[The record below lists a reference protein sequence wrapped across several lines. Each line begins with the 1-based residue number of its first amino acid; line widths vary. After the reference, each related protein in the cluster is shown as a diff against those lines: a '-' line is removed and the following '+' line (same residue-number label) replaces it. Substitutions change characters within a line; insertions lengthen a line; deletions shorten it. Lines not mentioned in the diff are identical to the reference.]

1 MSIANADIPDQE
13 LDMSSLPPSALATL
27 DDALVLPLESV
38 EQLRAAHSIDIA
50 EIIRELETAA
60 ESAQGLRAMVLA
72 ELPSASWQNRAELDA
87 LLHEIETR
95 PEPASSEQLHTPP
108 LTLEAELEP
117 DTNELVPE
125 TAELAPDTNEL
136 VPEASEL
143 VPDTIELVP
152 DTVVQTGT
160 TLPAVEYAVHTSS
173 ELVST
178 NPLFYGNTFNNVSMV
193 PLQPEPEQFPSA
205 QRRVTSWITAVGAL
219 VAAVAVLAFGI
230 SLERQLG
237 KLHTQLVQSAEATTR
252 IMQDGMR
259 TDQRAWVGLTEATV
273 HPLTANGGGFT
284 IKLQN
289 TGKTPALDLQV
300 ADVATI
306 EDLDQAGPQQE
317 PNVSASAGTLMPGG
331 VYTTDVWFTTSPD
344 AVSGLT
350 KDRLRAANYIYVTYK
365 DVFQKSHATKAC
377 FYWRKSLPRVKP
389 CDSYNELN

>member
-1 MSIANADIPDQE
+1 
-13 LDMSSLPPSALATL
+13 MSSLPPSALASL

-60 ESAQGLRAMVLA
+60 ESAPGLRAMVLA
-72 ELPSASWQNRAELDA
+72 ELPEASWQNRAELDA
-87 LLHEIETR
+87 LLHEIQTR

-108 LTLEAELEP
+108 LTVEAELASDTP
-117 DTNELVPE
+117 DTNESVPE
-125 TAELAPDTNEL
+125 IAELAPET
-136 VPEASEL
+136 SEL
-143 VPDTIELVP
+143 VPATIELVP

-178 NPLFYGNTFNNVSMV
+178 NPLFMEIRSTMYTMV

-219 VAAVAVLAFGI
+219 VAALAVLAFGI

-237 KLHTQLVQSAEATTR
+237 KLHTQLIQSAEATTR

-377 FYWRKSLPRVKP
+377 FYWRKSLSHVRP
-389 CDSYNELN
+389 CDNYNELN

>member
-1 MSIANADIPDQE
+1 MPIANVDIPDQE
-13 LDMSSLPPSALATL
+13 LDMSSLPPSALASL
-27 DDALVLPLESV
+27 DDSLVLPFEGV
-38 EQLRAAHSIDIA
+38 EQLRAAKSIDIA
-50 EIIRELETAA
+50 EIIQELEAA
-60 ESAQGLRAMVLA
+60 AKSAQDLRAVLSA
-72 ELPSASWQNRAELDA
+72 ELPEASWQNRAELDA
-87 LLHEIETR
+87 LLEEIQTRPGPEAMQIR
-95 PEPASSEQLHTPP
+95 PEPTSLEQPHVEEPHSPP
-108 LTLEAELEP
+108 LS
-117 DTNELVPE
+117 
-125 TAELAPDTNEL
+125 LAT
-136 VPEASEL
+136 
-143 VPDTIELVP
+143 ELVP

-160 TLPAVEYAVHTSS
+160 TLPAVEYTAHTSS
-173 ELVST
+173 ELVGT

-193 PLQPEPEQFPSA
+193 PLQSEAEPFPSA
-205 QRRVTSWITAVGAL
+205 QRRVTSWITAIGAL

-237 KLHTQLVQSAEATTR
+237 KLHTQLIQSAEATTR

-273 HPLTANGGGFT
+273 HPLTANGGSFT

-306 EDLDQAGPQQE
+306 EDLDQSGPQQE
-317 PNVSASAGTLMPGG
+317 PNVTASAGTLMPGG

-365 DVFQKSHATKAC
+365 DVFQKTHATKAC
-377 FYWRKSLPRVKP
+377 FYWRKSLSRVKP
-389 CDSYNELN
+389 CDNYNELN